1 VTPSDTRKYRVLI
14 VDDEEPIRQVFERIL
29 KQAGY
34 DTMVAA
40 DGPNALGLLATAEP
54 IDLLM
59 TDLMM
64 PAMNGDEL
72 ARRVRVT
79 EPLIKVLYVTGFAD
93 VLFTERRTLWE
104 DEAFVEKPVS
114 MLALREA
121 VSLAL
126 FGHTRG
132 PASPPP

>member
-1 VTPSDTRKYRVLI
+1 
-14 VDDEEPIRQVFERIL
+14 
-29 KQAGY
+29 
-34 DTMVAA
+34 
-40 DGPNALGLLATAEP
+40 
-54 IDLLM
+54 
-59 TDLMM
+59 
-64 PAMNGDEL
+64 
-72 ARRVRVT
+72 
-79 EPLIKVLYVTGFAD
+79 LIKVLYVTGFAD